1 MGFLEQEGF
10 ESLKRK
16 AQRYVRD
23 VANDVIDK
31 INEHTTKELE
41 SRMASINESLDRLSG
56 AISTEIQQVRDELQA
71 VIDNLGAENAELK
84 AQLEG
89 QVANLDAA
97 IARVDT
103 MATELE
109 ANEPAPEEPAEPE
122 VPEEPAPTEPTA

>member
-23 VANDVIDK
+23 IANDVIDK

-41 SRMASINESLDRLSG
+41 NRMATINESLDRLSG

-71 VIDNLGAENAELK
+71 VIDDLGEENADLR

-89 QVANLDAA
+89 QVAQLDSA
-97 IARVDT
+97 IARVDSMST
-103 MATELE
+103 DLE
-109 ANEPAPEEPAEPE
+109 ANDPEAPVEPAPE
-122 VPEEPAPTEPTA
+122 V